1 MKLKFG
7 ILKRLRVILALT
19 AVTAACSGAGAAEK
33 VLLDTDM
40 VEAFDDGIAM
50 LMLAR
55 APQAEL
61 LGVTTVVGNTWVE
74 EGTAYA
80 LRQLEAVKL
89 EWKVPVAMGFAEA
102 TRRGRAEGL
111 KEERHL
117 FGEGHDNWLGAY
129 SHPRPESWQA
139 AYKAMYGVEPQCPPI
154 KEHAV
159 DFMIDCVKRNPG
171 EVTIIEVGT
180 CGNLAAAVRRAPEI
194 VPLIKRVIYMGGA
207 VFQEGNVTP
216 AAEFN
221 WWFDPE
227 AARVCLRTPFKEQII
242 VPLDVCEKIRFDAPR
257 LRDVMGHVKNE
268 MIAPMLQ
275 RKYDLFFANNP
286 DYVIYVWD
294 VIAAAIFVDPSLI
307 TEEVS
312 YPVDVDD
319 QFGLSYG
326 KVYAFKGKAPAGA
339 RNARIIL
346 TVDEE
351 RLWDMIYKLC
361 DEL

>member
-1 MKLKFG
+1 MKFFALR
-7 ILKRLRVILALT
+7 RLRAILALT
-19 AVTAACSGAGAAEK
+19 AVTVACSGAPSAEK

-55 APQAEL
+55 APQVEL

-111 KEERHL
+111 GEERRL
-117 FGEGHDNWLGAY
+117 FGEGHDDWMGAY
-129 SHPRPESWQA
+129 SHSRPESWQA
-139 AYKAMYGVEPQCPPI
+139 AYTAMYGVKPKCAPVR
-154 KEHAV
+154 EHAV
-159 DFMIDCVKRNPG
+159 DFMINCVKRNPG
-171 EVTIIEVGT
+171 EVTIVEVGT

-227 AARVCLRTPFKEQII
+227 AARSCLRTPFKEQII
-242 VPLDVCEKIRFDAPR
+242 VPLDACEKIRFDGPR
-257 LRDVMGHVKNE
+257 LLDVMGHVKNE
-268 MIAPMLQ
+268 MIAPMLR
-275 RKYDLFFANNP
+275 RKYDLFFADNP

-294 VIAAAIFVDPSLI
+294 VIAAAIFVDPTLI
-307 TEEVS
+307 AEEVS

-326 KVYAFKGKAPAGA
+326 KVYAFKGKAPVGA
-339 RNARIIL
+339 RSARIVL
-346 TVDEE
+346 TVDEG
-351 RLWDMIYKLC
+351 RLWEMIYKLC